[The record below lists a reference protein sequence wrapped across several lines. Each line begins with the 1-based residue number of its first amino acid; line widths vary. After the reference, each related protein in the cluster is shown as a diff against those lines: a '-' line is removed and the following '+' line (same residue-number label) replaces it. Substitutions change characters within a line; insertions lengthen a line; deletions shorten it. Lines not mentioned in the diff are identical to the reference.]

1 MKQKVGG
8 GWVRVGG
15 GDGMEFQDVSRLN
28 KRLMKKSIVKI

>member
-8 GWVRVGG
+8 GWVWVGG

-28 KRLMKKSIVKI
+28 KKKSIVKI